1 MAHPDIS
8 AYCKE
13 LYEEVNAEFTSY
25 AEGTTPEQVFTERAL
40 QLLADAGETENYHV
54 CYDEKQGKRGTDHK
68 INAYSLYENYETL
81 DLFIAIYVPSSEI
94 NTVLKAECEK
104 AFRRL
109 SHFFRNTINKGYVKD
124 IEESSEI
131 YDLANTLYNVPEV
144 KEYLTR
150 INLFI
155 LTNGEV
161 HYDYSPQESIAGFQI
176 YNRIIDINYLYNI
189 SEKTGL
195 PIEIDFQEMGHDVPC
210 ISTEAANGEYKSY
223 LAIIPGKALSC
234 IYEQYGPR
242 LLEQNVRSFLQF
254 TGKINKGIRKTI
266 IEEPHM
272 FFAFNNGI
280 AATAD
285 ELVFAD
291 NENGGKSIVCAR
303 NFQIVNGGQT
313 TASIYH
319 TWKKNNADIEQ
330 IVVPLKLTILNDK
343 AKVPVTVGRIAECA
357 NTQNK
362 VSTSDLSS
370 NREGFILLDSISRAL
385 WAPPRKGTTQQTR
398 WFFERARGQYRNERN
413 RLGYTPAKRKAFD
426 LNNPRSQ
433 MFTKEQLAK
442 YINCYGEVWK
452 GSKCVIGPHYVVR
465 GNQKNYVQYLSHN
478 FMDIPDTAYFEDIVA
493 KAILFTAAERIY
505 GVKPNSIGDL
515 RYITVPYSIAWLS
528 YKCDNRIDL
537 YKIWQA
543 QGINTSLEGNIRN
556 LMIVIEKNIKENAPG
571 DLYGEWAKK
580 EDCWTK
586 LKTANLDI
594 DLSDFKELLLT
605 TSGRKPRTSSIDI
618 EKAQHQ
624 QFLSEIKELG
634 GENWKKIY
642 LWCKVSD
649 QIPLFYTDMAH
660 TIGKK
665 VKESI
670 TLTGREIVAGYT
682 LLNILSEK
690 GCKIEKI
697 LSEETIEV
705 TI

>member
-1 MAHPDIS
+1 MAKQEDVS

-13 LYEEVNAEFTSY
+13 IFEEINAEFTSY
-25 AEGTTPEQVFTERAL
+25 ADGATPEQVFTEHAL

-81 DLFIAIYVPSSEI
+81 DLFITIYVPSDEI
-94 NTVLKAECEK
+94 KTVLKSECEK

-109 SHFFRNTINKGYVKD
+109 MHFFVNTLNKGYVNE

-131 YDLANTLYNVPEV
+131 YDLANTLFNVQEV

-155 LTNGEV
+155 LTNGDV
-161 HYDYSPQESIAGFQI
+161 HYEYNPQENIAGFPV
-176 YNRIIDINYLYNI
+176 YNRIIDINYLFNI

-195 PIEIDFQEMGHDVPC
+195 PIEIDFQTMGYEIPC

-223 LAIIPGKALSC
+223 LAIMPGQALSA

-285 ELVFAD
+285 ELIFAD
-291 NENGGKSIVCAR
+291 NESGGKVIATAR

-319 TWKKNNADIEQ
+319 TSKKNNADISQ
-330 IVVPLKLTILNDK
+330 IAVPIKLTILNDK
-343 AKVPVTVGRIAECA
+343 AKIPMTVGRIAECA

-362 VSTSDLSS
+362 VSASDLSS
-370 NREGFILLDSISRAL
+370 NREGFILLDSISRSL
-385 WAPPRKGTTQQTR
+385 WAPPRKGSTQQTR
-398 WFFERARGQYRNERN
+398 WFFERARGQYKNERN
-413 RLGYTPAKRKAFD
+413 RLGYTVAKRKAFD
-426 LNNPRSQ
+426 LRNPRNQ
-433 MFTKEQLAK
+433 LFTKEQLAK
-442 YINCYGEVWK
+442 YINCVCEIWK
-452 GSKCVIGPHYVVR
+452 GSKCVIGPHHVVR
-465 GNQKNYVQYLSHN
+465 GNQKNYVQFLSHN
-478 FMDIPDTAYFEDIVA
+478 FRDMPDTRYFEDTIA
-493 KAILFTAAERIY
+493 KAILFTAAEKIY

-528 YKCDNRIDL
+528 FKLDCRIDF

-543 QGINTSLEGNIRN
+543 QGLSESLEPSFRR
-556 LMIVIEKNIKENAPG
+556 LMISIEQYIKKNAPG

-580 EDCWTK
+580 EDCWIK
-586 LKTANLDI
+586 LKSADI
-594 DLSDFKELLLT
+594 DVDLKEFKPIILSSSDSKSVRSDNFDLAKVQSQQYLT
-605 TSGRKPRTSSIDI
+605 
-618 EKAQHQ
+618 
-624 QFLSEIKELG
+624 EIKDLG

-642 LWCKVSD
+642 LWCKATDTV
-649 QIPLFYTDMAH
+649 PLFYTDMAH

-665 VKESI
+665 VKEGLS
-670 TLTGREIVAGYT
+670 LTGREIVAGFT
-682 LLNILSEK
+682 LLNDLSEK
-690 GCKIEKI
+690 GIKLEKI
-697 LSEETIEV
+697 LQDNLP
-705 TI
+705 